1 MRFNTTALAAFTALC
16 VAIGVFWL
24 SLSFFQSEEEAK
36 ARGRLS
42 LYHSTVRSELE
53 RFSHLTYVLARD
65 THVIDTATGGA
76 TGRLDRRLAAF
87 AAQSGLDAIYLMRPD
102 GTTIAASNAG
112 RPDSFVGQDY
122 AFRPYFQAARE
133 GAQGRFYG
141 IGATTGLPGYFIADA
156 VRDAEGG
163 LAGVIAIKL
172 DLTDLEDA
180 WRAAGE
186 QVFLANRD
194 GIVLLSSDPRWRY
207 RSLRDLSPDQ
217 RARIAQ
223 DRQFPGQDL
232 ASLDWEPRDDA
243 RAVIDGSERI
253 HLSASV
259 APHDWVLH
267 YFADD
272 NAAVTRS
279 LLLTG
284 LVMLLAGAGFLVS
297 QVRRMQRIGA
307 ALRRSEAEEAQ
318 LREANERLAVEIDER
333 RTAERRLKRTQD
345 ELERASRLAALGQL
359 AASVT
364 HELGQPI
371 AAMRNH
377 LAAAEI
383 GGQPAVR
390 FIPRI
395 TGIVDRMEGITR
407 QLKFFARNDRE
418 EFGPVDLEVVVQA
431 ALSLVAPNI
440 SNVGAKTSVDAP
452 DQRVIVRGNQLR
464 LEQVLTNVL
473 RNAVD
478 AVENCAERRIDIM
491 LGQGHD
497 IGWVEVHDTGHG
509 LGQARLDELQEPFV
523 TTRESGRGMGLGL
536 AISAN
541 IVKAHQGRFSADNLA
556 RGGAMFRIEIP
567 QQGMDKDLSAA

>member
-1 MRFNTTALAAFTALC
+1 MRFNTTVLAAFTALC

-87 AAQSGLDAIYLMRPD
+87 AAQSGLDAIYLMRRD

-297 QVRRMQRIGA
+297 QVRRTQRIGA

-440 SNVGAKTSVDAP
+440 SNVGATTSVDAP
-452 DQRVIVRGNQLR
+452 DQPVIVRGNQLR

>member
-1 MRFNTTALAAFTALC
+1 MRFNTTVLAAFTALC

-440 SNVGAKTSVDAP
+440 SNVGATTSVDAP
-452 DQRVIVRGNQLR
+452 DQPVIVRGNQLR